1 MATARVSELRVG
13 VDVSPLVQTRAG
25 TARYL
30 NSLLAALEDR
40 DDVDVAR
47 HSFGGERRAAT
58 LVRDSA
64 WYLAVLPALA
74 RRAGVDVLHCP
85 TFRAPFRSP
94 VPLVVTFH
102 DVAVLRHPAF
112 FNRWTRNY
120 SAFAVP
126 RVARAATTIVA
137 VSHFTRLEV
146 VDLLGVPEDKVRTI
160 PNGVGPPFSPDG
172 PASGGEYVLAVSTLE
187 PRKNLARLVEGFRQ
201 ARLDGCE
208 LRVAGT
214 RAWGRVDLQGD
225 NVRWVGEVSDEELA
239 ALYRGARCA
248 AYVSLYE
255 GFGLPVLE
263 AMACGTAVVASDLP
277 AIREFADGVAVAV
290 DPLEPAAI
298 AAGLEEAVERR
309 DDLGARGP
317 ERAARFSWTRVAAET
332 LEVYR
337 EAAA

>member
-1 MATARVSELRVG
+1 MPELRVG
-13 VDVSPLVQTRAG
+13 LDVSPLAQTRAG

-30 NSLLAALEDR
+30 NALLAALEDR
-40 DDVDVAR
+40 ADIDVAR
-47 HSFGGERRAAT
+47 HSFAREGRAAT

-85 TFRAPFRSP
+85 TFRAPFHSP

-102 DVAVLRHPAF
+102 DVAVLRYPAF

-137 VSHFTRLEV
+137 VSQFTRREV
-146 VDLLGVPEDKVRTI
+146 VDLLGVPDERVRTI
-160 PNGVGPPFSPDG
+160 PNGVGPPFSPKG
-172 PASGGEYVLAVSTLE
+172 PATAGEYVLAVSTLE
-187 PRKNLARLVEGFRQ
+187 PRKNLPRLVDAFRR

-208 LRVAGT
+208 LRVVGA
-214 RAWGRVDLQGD
+214 RAWGRVDVHGEK
-225 NVRWVGEVSDEELA
+225 VRWVGEVNDEELA

-277 AIREFADGVAVAV
+277 AIREFADGVAVTV
-290 DPLEPAAI
+290 DPLEPDAI

-309 DDLGARGP
+309 EELGARGL
-317 ERAARFSWTRVAAET
+317 ERAARFPWSRVADET